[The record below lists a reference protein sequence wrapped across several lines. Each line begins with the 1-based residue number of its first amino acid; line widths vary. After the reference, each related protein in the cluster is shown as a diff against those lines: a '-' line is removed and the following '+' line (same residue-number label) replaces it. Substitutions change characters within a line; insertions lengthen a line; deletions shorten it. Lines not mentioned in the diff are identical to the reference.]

1 MKLNT
6 PIIARY
12 DDAATIPTL
21 LSAQNGMKCWL
32 TIPLDERPQ
41 IINVEANNQKA
52 GVFEALIKTLK
63 LVETMLFPSSLGGS
77 NKSVSPNGASFKS
90 YGQSF
95 ENSKNN
101 IADISPPTKVSKG
114 RVSSQLLL

>member
-21 LSAQNGMKCWL
+21 LSAQNGIKCWL

-41 IINVEANNQKA
+41 IINVEAKNQKP
-52 GVFEALIKTLK
+52 VFLKLNKTLK
-63 LVETMLFPSSLGGS
+63 LVDIMFFPSS
-77 NKSVSPNGASFKS
+77 
-90 YGQSF
+90 
-95 ENSKNN
+95 
-101 IADISPPTKVSKG
+101 
-114 RVSSQLLL
+114 